1 MAVKPCSHAHSR
13 THKHTL
19 LGTASPDSSST
30 QWSHPT
36 AQRGGVR
43 RLQHSTGSVSVTC
56 AVCPGVPHTWGCQL
70 QVLHLDIRRQ
80 HAIEVH
86 HQAVRLDAVGAADH
100 VEVCN
105 CTCGVRASVRA
116 AGACVRQGRGPAG
129 CSRRLLACVWPKRS
143 YAVRAPADWHPPTTR
158 PAGSST
164 LAAAFSS
171 SPCTVRTLGWNWNPA
186 KSEPSYA
193 TTCVEVQCVRL
204 PPCVR
209 RRGGKESVA
218 H

>member
-1 MAVKPCSHAHSR
+1 MRLACRLCAAHRSHLHGVRDPTAELVEVLLAHRLGVAVKPCSHAHSR

-19 LGTASPDSSST
+19 LGTASLNSST
-30 QWSHPT
+30 TQRSHPM
-36 AQRGGVR
+36 ALWGGVG
-43 RLQHSTGSVSVTC
+43 RLQHSSGSVSVTR
-56 AVCPGVPHTWGCQL
+56 AVCPGEPHTWGCQL

-105 CTCGVRASVRA
+105 CACGVRAGVRA
-116 AGACVRQGRGPAG
+116 AGACVRQGEA
-129 CSRRLLACVWPKRS
+129 SRLQMPLSACVSGQRGRMLGARTGPL
-143 YAVRAPADWHPPTTR
+143 HPPTTR

-171 SPCTVRTLGWNWNPA
+171 SPCTVRTLG
-186 KSEPSYA
+186 
-193 TTCVEVQCVRL
+193 
-204 PPCVR
+204 
-209 RRGGKESVA
+209 
-218 H
+218 